1 MFKRA
6 LLILTMVGGFAVA
19 DASEANARL
28 FWHRPI
34 APVRRVA
41 ARVILPP
48 YPIAR
53 RRVFVGPVYRAP
65 IVYRTPVVYAPGVY
79 VGPSVYVGY

>member
-6 LLILTMVGGFAVA
+6 LLILTMIGGFAVA

-28 FWHRPI
+28 FWRRPI

-41 ARVILPP
+41 RAVLPP
-48 YPIAR
+48 YRLAR
-53 RRVFVGPVYRAP
+53 RRAFYGPVYRAP
-65 IVYRTPVVYAPGVY
+65 IVYASPVVYGPGVY
-79 VGPSVYVGY
+79 VGY